1 MPQNLKNKPEIRKFE
16 GGAVRDSGQGKL
28 DYYGFRHPK
37 LEQLFAEYMERH
49 QHLPDGS
56 TRQANNWWA
65 GWSKDISLQS
75 LVRHVEDL
83 QAIHAGYVVI
93 EVRGPQGVRK
103 VYHNLSHNE
112 PYILEEDEE
121 AKVIGVEEC
130 TGAIRFNAMAY
141 LLEHIK

>member
-1 MPQNLKNKPEIRKFE
+1 MKNNLTKPAIRTFE
-16 GGAVRDSGQGKL
+16 GGAVRDSTQGKL
-28 DYYGFRHPK
+28 DYFGFRHPK
-37 LEQLFAEYMERH
+37 VEQLFAEYMERH

-65 GWSKDISLQS
+65 GWDKLISLQS

-93 EVRGPQGVRK
+93 EVRGPKGVRK
-103 VYHNLSHNE
+103 VYHDLSKNE
-112 PYILEEDEE
+112 PYIIEEDEE
-121 AKVIGVEEC
+121 AKVVSIEEC
-130 TGAIRFNAMAY
+130 CGAIRFNAGAY

>member
-1 MPQNLKNKPEIRKFE
+1 MKNKPEIRVFE
-16 GGAVRDSGQGKL
+16 GGGLRDSGDGKY

-37 LEQLFAEYMERH
+37 LEQLFASYMHEHRKMA
-49 QHLPDGS
+49 DG
-56 TRQANNWWA
+56 TLRDANNWWK

-93 EVRGPQGVRK
+93 EIRGKDGVRK
-103 VYHNLSHNE
+103 VYHDLSKNE
-112 PYILEEDEE
+112 PYIIEEDEE

>member
-1 MPQNLKNKPEIRKFE
+1 MKNKLEIRQF
-16 GGAVRDSGQGKL
+16 GNGAVRDSGAGKL

-37 LEQLFAEYMERH
+37 IEQLFAEYMERH

-56 TRQANNWWA
+56 IRKGYNWWA
-65 GWSKDISLQS
+65 GWDKEVSLQS

-83 QAIHAGYVVI
+83 QAIYAGYVVI
-93 EVRGPQGVRK
+93 EIRGKDGVRK
-103 VYHNLSHNE
+103 VYHNLSKNE
-112 PYILEEDEE
+112 PYIIEDDEE

-130 TGAIRFNAMAY
+130 CGAIRFNAGAF